1 MFTRKYKAAMKQD
14 QDKMSTKKIFENS
27 ESKKTF
33 QTGLKYLALSLPLL
47 FASPVIVTVGFK
59 SLNRGN
65 GYFVLILGCVL
76 IMLTIAL
83 VIQAFRLL
91 LKALF
96 NR

>member
-1 MFTRKYKAAMKQD
+1 MKQN
-14 QDKMSTKKIFENS
+14 QDKTLNKKVFENR
-27 ESKKTF
+27 EAKKTF
-33 QTGLKYLALSLPLL
+33 QKGLKYLALSLPLL
-47 FASPVIVTVGFK
+47 FASPVLVTVGFK

-65 GYFVLILGCVL
+65 GYFVVILGCML
-76 IMLTIAL
+76 SMLTIVL